1 MSRIIISA
9 PDGKRGMLELTKPL
23 VTIGRGTA
31 NDLVLPD
38 NSVSRFHA
46 VIKCQDGNAF
56 IADRNSTNGV
66 VIDGNRITG
75 EQQLRHN
82 DVAHLGSY
90 ELRYEEVRDSGILI
104 KSADIPGTLNDVLR
118 GSGRREDVAARY
130 AGQIP
135 PELGDQI
142 KRLERENHLLTMLYD
157 AGIALSSKL
166 SLDGI
171 SEQVMNLAFRIQ
183 GVERGFMMLFNET
196 GEVTRQTE
204 VRYRHSPGDGSA
216 SQPHIILSRAILDR
230 IRTEQKPILV
240 TDVAT
245 DERFRG
251 SESMRIAGLRSAMCA
266 PLLGSGRLFGILYV
280 DNLEKPQAFT
290 QDEWNVFAL
299 VAAQAGAAIDTLFAH
314 EQIAKQVTQRAALER
329 FLSPE
334 VVEMVSNNPE
344 GVRLGGINQ
353 KVSIMF
359 ADIRGFTSL
368 SEKMEPEKVVEIL
381 NNYFTHVTD
390 IIFDHGGTLDKYLG
404 DGVMTLFGAP
414 LSKGNDA
421 ENAVRAAQGIQR
433 LVVELNRDA
442 AARQWPQLSVGIGI
456 NTGIVTAGN
465 IGSPRRIDYT
475 VIGDTVNTASRLCSN
490 APSGHIYISQVTAA
504 DLSGSK
510 FAMKALDPLRVK
522 GKAEPVNC
530 FSVEWQNG
538 VSAGAGH

>member
-23 VTIGRGTA
+23 VSIGRGAA

-46 VIKCQDGNAF
+46 VIKCQDGQTF

-66 VIDGNRITG
+66 VIDGERISG
-75 EQQLRHN
+75 ERQLRHN

-90 ELRYEEVRDSGILI
+90 ELRFEEVRDSGILI
-104 KSADIPGTLNDVLR
+104 KSADIPPTLNDVLR
-118 GSGRREDVAARY
+118 GGSRREGLAAQFS
-130 AGQIP
+130 GQIP
-135 PELGDQI
+135 AELTDQI

-183 GVERGFMMLFNET
+183 GVERGFMMLFNEN

-204 VRYRHSPGDGSA
+204 VRYRRPQTGSA

-230 IRTEQKPILV
+230 IRTEKKPILV

-266 PLLGSGRLFGILYV
+266 PLLGNGGLFGILYV

-299 VAAQAGAAIDTLFAH
+299 VAAQAGAAIDTLYAH

-334 VVEMVSNNPE
+334 VVEMVSKNPE

-359 ADIRGFTSL
+359 ADIRGFTTL
-368 SEKMEPEKVVEIL
+368 SERMEPEKVVEIL

-404 DGVMTLFGAP
+404 DGVMALFGAP

-421 ENAVRAAQGIQR
+421 ENAVRAAQAIQR
-433 LVVELNRDA
+433 LVIELNRDA
-442 AARQWPQLSVGIGI
+442 AEREWPEFGVGIGI
-456 NTGIVTAGN
+456 NSGIVTAGN

-475 VIGDTVNTASRLCSN
+475 VIGDTVNTASRLMSN
-490 APSGHIYISQVTAA
+490 APAGKIIISQATAA
-504 DLSGSK
+504 DLTPGK
-510 FAMKALDPLRVK
+510 FILAALSPLTVK
-522 GKAEPVNC
+522 GKSEPIPVFRVDWEN
-530 FSVEWQNG
+530 ELAAKQPN
-538 VSAGAGH
+538 